1 MSHAWVSGSPG
12 PRRPRPALAPPRPR
26 RSGSFSSRHGGGP
39 RRRRRR
45 SPRATHAADAVRKRA
60 GLGRGECP
68 RGVAQAGRLSGLLVS
83 VRLWRHEPSPT
94 LDRSP
99 GHRRPCQLQTP
110 WSLGS
115 SKPPGNTLPT
125 DAFTRH
131 EHHGLSGAPRCA
143 WVCSPRP
150 RLRPATPPPL
160 PPPKAHG
167 RDIGTAP
174 APGVCCASPSA
185 EIRCRAPGHGPP
197 MVGQHGRRQRG
208 SCAGPGRAT
217 ATSSP
222 ASQWLHATMSLACPQ
237 EPCWWCGRLI
247 GHPHA
252 PHVPRQRGPC
262 RPEAPMSGNAPL
274 RA

>member
-1 MSHAWVSGSPG
+1 MSHAWVSGA
-12 PRRPRPALAPPRPR
+12 PAPLPCTAPPRPR

-68 RGVAQAGRLSGLLVS
+68 GAWPRLDGSAGFSFLCGCGAL
-83 VRLWRHEPSPT
+83 EPSPT

-150 RLRPATPPPL
+150 RLRLATPPPL

-167 RDIGTAP
+167 RDIGTGPRPRGLLCVPLGRDTLSGTRARP
-174 APGVCCASPSA
+174 PHGGSARQVPERLVCRTWPCHRDKQPRVSVASCDNVTCLPSGLLLVVQQTHRTSA
-185 EIRCRAPGHGPP
+185 RAP
-197 MVGQHGRRQRG
+197 
-208 SCAGPGRAT
+208 RAL
-217 ATSSP
+217 ATR
-222 ASQWLHATMSLACPQ
+222 A
-237 EPCWWCGRLI
+237 
-247 GHPHA
+247 
-252 PHVPRQRGPC
+252 VP
-262 RPEAPMSGNAPL
+262 S
-274 RA
+274 

>member
-1 MSHAWVSGSPG
+1 MSHAWVSGAPAPSPCT
-12 PRRPRPALAPPRPR
+12 APPRPR

-45 SPRATHAADAVRKRA
+45 SPRATHAADAFRKRA

-68 RGVAQAGRLSGLLVS
+68 GAWPRLDGSAGFSFLCGCGAL
-83 VRLWRHEPSPT
+83 EPSPT

-99 GHRRPCQLQTP
+99 SHRRPCQLQTP

-160 PPPKAHG
+160 PPP
-167 RDIGTAP
+167 RPTAVTSAPPP

-197 MVGQHGRRQRG
+197 TVGQHGRCQRG
-208 SCAGPGRAT
+208 SCAGPGRASCDNVT
-217 ATSSP
+217 CLPSGALLVVRQTHRTSARAPRASATR
-222 ASQWLHATMSLACPQ
+222 A
-237 EPCWWCGRLI
+237 
-247 GHPHA
+247 
-252 PHVPRQRGPC
+252 VP
-262 RPEAPMSGNAPL
+262 S
-274 RA
+274 